1 LIVEAPLFG
10 VTLLCV
16 LALLPGAVVTLLK
29 RRWLLFGVGWISFGC
44 GWLIGAALLA
54 PPDSPWARWFYGE
67 RRMRRARD
75 PERYRASPGRIAAG
89 LGAVVLA
96 VLALGTFGARPAPV
110 LRVSGAALQRSVAD
124 SPLENPAALG
134 PCRRLAP
141 GEWRC
146 LRVPPHGSAGVAYRV
161 SVDATGC
168 WRARRDQ
175 PRVDGRGNETTGCV
189 TLLDVL

>member
-10 VTLLCV
+10 VTLLWV
-16 LALLPGAVVTLLK
+16 SALLPAAVVTLLK
-29 RRWLLFGVGWISFGC
+29 RRWLLFGVGWISLGC

-67 RRMRRARD
+67 RRMR
-75 PERYRASPGRIAAG
+75 
-89 LGAVVLA
+89 
-96 VLALGTFGARPAPV
+96 LGTFGARPAPV
-110 LRVSGAALQRSVAD
+110 LGVSGAALQRSVSD

-146 LRVPPHGSAGVAYRV
+146 LRVPPRRAAPGSPTGFRSTPPVAGGRAGTSLGLTVA
-161 SVDATGC
+161 AT
-168 WRARRDQ
+168 R
-175 PRVDGRGNETTGCV
+175 PRVA
-189 TLLDVL
+189 